1 MYYQIRNCC
10 FETNSSNTHSMCI
23 CKEDLYNSWVNGEA
37 FYDDF
42 TEEIVMKKDAK
53 KIAREEGIPFEDLI
67 DDRFITYDSFFDD
80 SDLDCYEKTYAD
92 GDLKL
97 VIFGKYGRNG

>member
-23 CKEDLYNSWVNGEA
+23 CKEDLYNSWINGEA
-37 FYDDF
+37 FYDND
-42 TEEIVMKKDAK
+42 TEKIIMKKDVK

-67 DDRFITYDSFFDD
+67 DDRFMTYDSFFDD
-80 SDLDCYEKTYAD
+80 CDLDYYKETYAD

>member
-1 MYYQIRNCC
+1 MYYQIRSCC
-10 FETNSSNTHSMCI
+10 FETNSSNTHTMCI

-37 FYDDF
+37 FYDSD
-42 TEEIVMKKDAK
+42 TEKIIMKKDAK

-80 SDLDCYEKTYAD
+80 YGLDYYEKTYMD
-92 GDLKL
+92 GDFKL
-97 VIFGKYGRNG
+97 VIFGKYGRDG